1 MQARAMFSGP
11 KKVIMKWIKL
21 LLFTLISG
29 AQVLEAQ
36 SPVFTINPTGT
47 MSVCAGSTVSLTSS
61 MANAFAGTDAY
72 SVSTVPFAPYPV
84 LGGNSVTMIDDQV
97 VGPLAIGFQFC
108 FFGNAYTQFYLGS
121 NGWIGFSPA
130 QTMAFTANGIP
141 NTGIFVP
148 RNCIMGPWMDFNP
161 GVGTGSPYIKYQT
174 QGIAPYRRLV
184 VQWTAV
190 PLYQCTAS
198 NSTFQIVIYEST
210 NIIEN
215 YITNKPTCVVW
226 AGGTATQGLH
236 NMAGN
241 LAVAVSGRNAAVWT
255 ATNDGKRY
263 IPTGPPNYT
272 VTWTANGFPIGTGPG
287 VTTTINGPGNTRIIG
302 RANFQ
307 CSNLVVYDTLDVSIG
322 GAASAAFTAP
332 SVVCVGQPATFTYTG
347 GVAGSGAW
355 TFASGTPTSASS
367 ITTASTT
374 WNTPGTYNV
383 TLTVTPTSGLCS
395 PGTVTQAVTV
405 VAPPSSTFS
414 LPASVC
420 TGANAAFAFTGSAPI
435 GTTYSWNFGAG
446 ASPANAS
453 TVGPHNVS
461 WSSTGSKTVS
471 LTVTSGACT
480 STTTNTITVN
490 AAPTSTFTISPSTI
504 CAGSSTVATF
514 TGTAATG
521 ATYAWNF
528 GSGASPATAT
538 TVGPH
543 TVTYASAGSKTI
555 SLTVSAGG
563 CSSAATTQTVTV
575 NAVPTANFVLP
586 TTVCI
591 GANASTSYNGSA
603 SAPPAATYNWNIGG
617 GSPAPG
623 NVQGP
628 FGISWPTAGSK
639 TVSLT
644 VSQSGCT
651 SAPVSHNIT
660 VNAAPT
666 VAIAA
671 SASTICLGGNTIY
684 SITGSPYPA
693 GTTYSWNFGAGAT
706 PATASTAGPHTVT
719 YASAGSSTA
728 SLTVTVGGCSSAPAN
743 ATVTIQNP
751 PTATISAP
759 ATACL
764 NTSATIS
771 AVGPFAP
778 GTTFNWNFGT
788 GTIVSG
794 SGSGPYLVQ
803 WASTGNQTINLTV
816 TSGTCT
822 ATTSSIV
829 NVRGGPIA
837 NFSVGTPLCA
847 GSPVSINFTGV
858 STSTATY
865 TWNFGSGASPATA
878 STLGPHSVTWSTS
891 GSKTITLLMADGG
904 CSAPVVSQ
912 TVTINPSVTP
922 TFTAPSTICTGT
934 AGAVTYTGNAGVSGT
949 YSWNFGSGASP
960 ATATGMG
967 PHSVIWSSS
976 GVKTV
981 SLTVSNGTCSSSS
994 TQNVTV
1000 NGSPT
1005 ASISAPSITGQNVA
1019 TTISLSGAAQVGATY
1034 TWNFGA
1040 GANPATATGAGPHSV
1055 SYANIG
1061 SSTISLTAS
1070 LNGCTTSATSSI
1082 AVVSA
1087 VTSTFSAPATLCSGL
1102 NGSITYTGNASPS
1115 ATYNWNFGGG
1125 TASPG
1130 TGVGPHTISWSTPG
1144 AKTVTLTVTEGGFTS
1159 TLTTMNVTVNASPTS
1174 TFTIPATV
1182 CIGSP
1187 INTNYSGNGNVGA
1200 LYAWN
1205 FGTGASP
1212 ATVMT
1217 QGPHSVSWSSAGSKT
1232 VTLQV
1237 VQSGCT
1243 SSTTSQTINVTAP
1256 PTANFTL
1263 PATVCNGATIPV
1275 SISTPAA
1282 PLVTYTWSFG
1292 AGASPATAVGAG
1304 PHNVSW
1310 STIGTKTVSLVV
1322 SQGTCVSPAVTSTI
1336 SVIDAPSASF
1346 TLSNP
1351 ACENIPLVATY
1362 TGNATNAATF
1372 SWDYTGATLVSG
1384 SANGPLQLNY
1394 PSSGTYPVSLVV
1406 TENGCASNAFAANAV
1421 IDAPPVFTLSSP
1433 AFAGEGA
1440 AATITYSGDTPV
1452 GATYTWDFQGATVIS
1467 GSGSG
1472 PYQVSWASTGT
1483 YTITCTVNSSA
1494 CATVSATTATEVIT
1508 NATATFTVQSPIC
1521 EGQQS
1526 QVVFTGAAL
1535 PGATYNWNFDGGTI
1549 VSGSGAG
1556 PYQIS
1561 YATAGLKNVTLIVTQ
1576 MGIASP
1582 MMSQQVQV
1590 NAIPTATFTT
1600 PSAACLNQ
1608 DAIFTYSGNAT
1619 PSATYS
1625 WNFNNGTT
1633 TASTP
1638 GVSYTANF
1646 NVGGSQNVSLQVT
1659 ENGCVSTVEST
1670 NVFVQDIPTSSFTAG
1685 TNVCAGDAIQVN
1697 YTGDAD
1703 ATASYSW
1710 DFGGGTI
1717 ISGSGSGPF
1726 SIVYDNGGVYPI
1738 SLTVSYG
1745 GCPSIETIENT
1756 TIRQIPSATFSL
1768 VGTSCAGDSAYVN
1781 YTGNAGSTANLIWDF
1796 EAAMTYTGSG
1806 VGPYALV
1813 FPGPGT
1819 FMVGLMIDDD
1829 GCISNIET
1837 QSITLSPSPTAA
1849 FTVNDTVYV
1858 NQDVTINYAGSAP
1871 AGTAI
1876 TWDYPSSNYVSG
1888 GPTGPIILNYSNPGT
1903 YPVALTMTLG
1913 ACSDGPLTENLVVL
1927 PLPNSTFTL
1936 SEDSICAGSAVFVT
1950 YDGVGTAQAQ
1960 YNWNFDGATVVSGS
1974 GFGPYQL
1981 DWNTEGVKTITLS
1994 VTVNGITTPSSQQYV
2009 TVIGIPTA
2017 QFTLPQQ
2024 MCIGDTIVATY
2035 TEITTLNAQ
2044 FQWDSDMASYEGLT
2058 DPANA
2063 EFSWD
2068 IPGQK
2073 TVVLSIADAMCIS
2086 APATHIIQVNS
2097 IPAASFDLEDFTCV
2111 NADVNVVFTGSAGS
2125 NATYNWSLDGAILNS
2140 GSNAGPLTIS
2150 WNSLG
2155 NKQVQLQVVEEGCVS
2170 NMASDIVLVR
2180 GLPLADAGSNQQL
2193 CSGDTITL
2201 NANSGSGYSYK
2212 WLPASGLNSDTIANP
2227 SLTLQTIHSYVEEM
2241 TYTVEVND
2249 GFCSSESSVDI
2260 TLAPVPVASFIVPEP
2275 QCFEGNSFNFINNG
2289 SYTDAA
2295 TFAWSF
2301 DPHTYIHLPGD
2312 ESQMNVE
2319 YDAIGSHVV
2328 SLVISQFGCTSA
2340 PFIDSVQVNPHPE
2353 ATYTAVG
2360 VKGCVPLES
2369 SFNAI
2374 PQGNGP
2380 FTYSWNFG
2388 DGESGNT
2395 QNPLHTY
2402 DQSGFWSVTLTVAN
2416 EFGCTSAQTQT
2427 NLIQVLEQPIAGFR
2441 TYPET
2446 VFIGADDLELTS
2458 LAQNAQFCYYVIEG
2472 DTILGGANSY
2482 TFNEE
2487 GVYPITQVVVNGLGC
2502 TDEITHTVVVEYGT
2516 EYYVPSAFTPN
2527 NDGHNE
2533 VFKVVGNDIK
2543 KFYLVIFDRWGAE
2556 IYNSKNI
2563 DEGWNGL
2570 TSDEQPLPEGVYV
2583 YRLEMRS
2590 KTNRDIVKNG
2600 QITLLR

>member
-36 SPVFTINPTGT
+36 TPVFTINPGGT
-47 MSVCAGSTVSLTSS
+47 MSVCAGSTVSLSSS
-61 MANAFAGTDAY
+61 MASAFAGTDAY

-84 LGGNSVTMIDDQV
+84 LGGNAVTMADDQV

-161 GVGTGSPYIKYQT
+161 GVGTGSPYIRYQT

-184 VQWTAV
+184 VQWTSV

-210 NIIEN
+210 NVIEN

-241 LAVAVSGRNAAVWT
+241 LAVAVPGRNAAVWT

-263 IPTGPPNYT
+263 VPTGAPNYT
-272 VTWTANGFPIGTGPG
+272 VNWTANGFPIGTGPT
-287 VTTTINGPGNTRIIG
+287 VTTTINGPGVTRIIG

-307 CSNLVVYDTLDVSIG
+307 CSNLILYDTLDVSIG
-322 GAASAAFTAP
+322 GAASAAFSIP
-332 SVVCVGQPATFTYTG
+332 PVVCAGQPATFTYTG
-347 GVAGSGAW
+347 GVTGTGAW
-355 TFASGTPTSASS
+355 TFASGTPASANS

-383 TLTVTPTSGLCS
+383 TLTVTPSSGLCS

-405 VAPPSSTFS
+405 VAPPSSTFTM
-414 LPASVC
+414 PASVC
-420 TGANAAFAFTGSAPI
+420 TGNTAAISFSGTAPAGS
-435 GTTYSWNFGAG
+435 TYAWNFGAG
-446 ASPANAS
+446 ASPATAS

-461 WSSTGSKTVS
+461 WSGTGTKTVT
-471 LTVTSGACT
+471 LTVTSGSCT
-480 STTTNTITVN
+480 STTSNTISVN
-490 AAPTSTFTISPSTI
+490 AAPTSTFTLSPTTI
-504 CAGSSTVATF
+504 CAGGSTVATF
-514 TGTAATG
+514 TGTAAAG
-521 ATYAWNF
+521 STYIWNF
-528 GSGASPATAT
+528 GAGASPASSLTA
-538 TVGPH
+538 GPH
-543 TVTYASAGSKTI
+543 TVTYASVGSKTI
-555 SLTVSAGG
+555 SLTVNSGG
-563 CSSAATTQTVTV
+563 CASAATTQTVTV
-575 NAVPTANFVLP
+575 NAVPTASFVLP
-586 TTVCI
+586 ASVCL
-591 GANASTSYNGSA
+591 GANASISYNGSA
-603 SAPPAATYNWNIGG
+603 PAPPAATYTWNIGG

-628 FGISWPTAGSK
+628 FGVSWATAGSK
-639 TVSLT
+639 TVTLS
-644 VSQSGCT
+644 VSQNGCT
-651 SAPVSHNIT
+651 STPVSQNIT

-666 VAIAA
+666 AAIAA
-671 SASTICLGGNTIY
+671 SAASICPGGSTTY
-684 SITGSPYPA
+684 SISGAPFPA
-693 GTTYSWNFGAGAT
+693 GTSYAWNFGAGAS
-706 PATASTAGPHTVT
+706 PATATTAGPHNVS
-719 YASAGSSTA
+719 YSSAGSATA
-728 SLTVTVGGCSSAPAN
+728 SLVVTVGGCSSAPA
-743 ATVTIQNP
+743 TTSITIQNP
-751 PTATISAP
+751 PTASISAP
-759 ATACL
+759 SSACL
-764 NTSATIS
+764 GVPVSISAT
-771 AVGPFAP
+771 GPFAA

-788 GTIVSG
+788 GTVVSG
-794 SGSGPYLVQ
+794 SGSGPYQVQ
-803 WASTGNQTINLTV
+803 WSGTGNQTVSLTV
-816 TSGTCT
+816 TSGACSATTT
-822 ATTSSIV
+822 ATV
-829 NVRGGPIA
+829 NVRSGPVASFTVGG
-837 NFSVGTPLCA
+837 PLCA
-847 GSPVSINFTGV
+847 GTAIPINFTGV
-858 STSTATY
+858 ATGTATY
-865 TWNFGSGASPATA
+865 SWNFGAGASPATA

-891 GSKTITLLMADGG
+891 GAKTITLTMSDGG
-904 CSAPVVSQ
+904 CTAPVVSQ
-912 TVTINPSVTP
+912 TITINPSVTSS
-922 TFTAPSTICTGT
+922 FTAPSTICTGI
-934 AGAVTYTGNAGVSGT
+934 AGTVTYTGNAGAGGT

-967 PHSVIWSSS
+967 PHAVTWSTP
-976 GVKTV
+976 GAQVV

-1005 ASISAPSITGQNVA
+1005 AAISAPSITGQSIA
-1019 TTISLSGAAQVGATY
+1019 TTVNLSGAAQAGATY

-1040 GANPATATGAGPHSV
+1040 GASPATATGAGPHSV
-1055 SYANIG
+1055 SYATIG
-1061 SSTISLTAS
+1061 SSTISVTAS
-1070 LNGCTTSATSSI
+1070 LNGCTTTATASI

-1087 VTSTFSAPATLCSGL
+1087 VTSTFSAPATLCTGV
-1102 NGSITYTGNASPS
+1102 NGTITYTGNASPS
-1115 ATYNWNFGGG
+1115 ATYTWNFGGG

-1144 AKTVTLTVTEGGFTS
+1144 SKTVSLTVSEGGFTS
-1159 TLTTMNVTVNASPTS
+1159 TVTTMNVTVNATPTS
-1174 TFTIPATV
+1174 TFTIPATACV
-1182 CIGSP
+1182 GASIT
-1187 INTNYSGNGNVGA
+1187 TNYTGNGNAGA

-1205 FGTGASP
+1205 FGAGSSP
-1212 ATVMT
+1212 ASAMT
-1217 QGPHSVSWSSAGSKT
+1217 QGPHSVSWSSAGSKN
-1232 VTLQV
+1232 VTLQL
-1237 VQSGCT
+1237 VQAGCT
-1243 SSTTSQTINVTAP
+1243 SATTTQAINVTSP
-1256 PTANFTL
+1256 PTATFTL
-1263 PATVCNGATIPV
+1263 PATVCNGTSLPV
-1275 SISTPAA
+1275 GISGAA
-1282 PLVTYTWSFG
+1282 VPLVTYTWNFG
-1292 AGASPATAVGAG
+1292 AGASPASAVGAG

-1310 STIGTKTVSLVV
+1310 SSTGTKTVSLVV
-1322 SQGTCVSPAVTSTI
+1322 SQGTCASPAVTSTI

-1362 TGNATNAATF
+1362 TGNATGSATF
-1372 SWDYTGATLVSG
+1372 AWDYTGATLVSG

-1394 PSSGTYPVSLVV
+1394 PGAGTYPVSLVV
-1406 TENGCASNAFAANAV
+1406 TENGCASNSFTANALV
-1421 IDAPPVFTLSSP
+1421 DAPPVFTISSP
-1433 AFAGEGA
+1433 AVAGEGA
-1440 AATITYSGDTPV
+1440 ATTITYSGDTPA
-1452 GATYTWDFQGATVIS
+1452 GATYNWNFDGATVIS

-1472 PYQVSWASTGT
+1472 PYQVSWANAGT
-1483 YTITCTVNSSA
+1483 YTITCTVNSGA
-1494 CATVSATTATEVIT
+1494 CASVSSTTSTEVIS
-1508 NATATFTVQSPIC
+1508 NANATFTVQSPVC
-1521 EGQQS
+1521 VGQQS
-1526 QVVFTGAAL
+1526 QVVFTGTAL
-1535 PGATYNWNFDGGTI
+1535 PGATYSWNFDGGTI

-1556 PYQIS
+1556 PYEIQWANS
-1561 YATAGLKNVTLIVTQ
+1561 GLKNVTLVVTQ
-1576 MGIASP
+1576 MGIPSP

-1590 NAIPTATFTT
+1590 NAIPTATF
-1600 PSAACLNQ
+1600 AAPATVCLNQ
-1608 DAIFTYSGNAT
+1608 DAVFTYTGNASA
-1619 PSATYS
+1619 SATYAWS
-1625 WNFNNGTT
+1625 FGNATT

-1638 GVSYTANF
+1638 GVSYTASF
-1646 NVGGSQNVSLQVT
+1646 NAGGSQNVSLMVT
-1659 ENGCVSTVEST
+1659 ENGCVSTISNT
-1670 NVFVQDIPTSSFTAG
+1670 SVFVQDIPTSSFTAG

-1697 YTGDAD
+1697 YTGNAD

-1726 SIVYDNGGVYPI
+1726 SIVYDTGGVYSI
-1738 SLTVSYG
+1738 TLAVSYG
-1745 GCPSIETIENT
+1745 GCTSVETIENT
-1756 TIRQIPSATFSL
+1756 TIRHIPSATFSL
-1768 VGTSCAGDSAYVN
+1768 VGSSCAGDSAYVN
-1781 YTGNAGSTANLIWDF
+1781 YTGNASSGANLIWDF
-1796 EAAMTYTGSG
+1796 ESAMAYSGSG
-1806 VGPYALV
+1806 AGPYSLI
-1813 FPGPGT
+1813 FPGEGT
-1819 FMVGLMIDDD
+1819 FMVGLMVDDN

-1837 QSITLSPSPTAA
+1837 QSITLNPSPTAA

-1858 NQDVTINYAGSAP
+1858 NQDVTINYAGTAP
-1871 AGTAI
+1871 AGTSIA
-1876 TWDYPSSNYVSG
+1876 WDYPSSNYVSG
-1888 GPTGPIILNYSNPGT
+1888 GVMGPIVLTYATPGT
-1903 YPVALTMTLG
+1903 YPVTLTMTLG
-1913 ACSDGPLTENLVVL
+1913 SCADGPLTENVVVL

-1960 YNWNFDGATVVSGS
+1960 YNWDFDGATVVSGS

-1981 DWNTEGVKTITLS
+1981 EWNTEGVKTITLS
-1994 VTVNGITTPSSQQYV
+1994 VSVNGITTPSTQQYV

-2024 MCIGDTIVATY
+2024 MCLGDTVVASY
-2035 TEITTLNAQ
+2035 TAITTLNAQ
-2044 FQWDSDMASYEGLT
+2044 FQWDSDMASYEGLA

-2063 EFSWD
+2063 EFSWNT
-2068 IPGQK
+2068 PGQK

-2086 APATHIIQVNS
+2086 APATHVIQVNS
-2097 IPAASFDLEDFTCV
+2097 IPTASFNLTDYACV
-2111 NADVNVVFTGSAGS
+2111 NADVNLEFTGSAGS
-2125 NATYNWSLDGAILNS
+2125 NATYNWSLDGATIGS
-2140 GSNAGPLTIS
+2140 GSGAGPMTIS

-2155 NKQVQLQVVEEGCVS
+2155 NKQVILQVLEQGCSS
-2170 NMASDIVLVR
+2170 NEASDIILVR
-2180 GLPLADAGSNQQL
+2180 GLPLADAGNNQQL
-2193 CSGDTITL
+2193 CSGDTISL
-2201 NANSGSGYSYK
+2201 HANSGSGYSFK
-2212 WLPASGLNSDTIANP
+2212 WLPAGGLNSDTIANP
-2227 SLTLQTIHSYVEEM
+2227 TLTLQAIHSYVEQL

-2249 GFCSSESSVDI
+2249 GYCTAQSSVDVA
-2260 TLAPVPVASFIVPEP
+2260 LAPVPEASFIVPAP

-2289 SYTDAA
+2289 TYSEGA
-2295 TFAWSF
+2295 SF
-2301 DPHTYIHLPGD
+2301 SWNFGPHTYIHTPGD
-2312 ESQMNVE
+2312 ESQMNVQ
-2319 YDAIGSHVV
+2319 YDVIGTHAV
-2328 SLVISQFGCTSA
+2328 SLVISQFGCTSE

-2369 SFNAI
+2369 SFNAV
-2374 PQGNGP
+2374 PQGNEQL
-2380 FTYSWNFG
+2380 TYSWNFG
-2388 DGESGNT
+2388 DGETGST
-2395 QNPLHTY
+2395 QSPTHTY

-2416 EFGCTSAQTQT
+2416 DYGCTSSQTQT
-2427 NLIQVLEQPIAGFR
+2427 NLIQVLEQPVAGFR

-2472 DTILGGANSY
+2472 DTILGCPNSY
-2482 TFNEE
+2482 TFDEE

-2570 TSDEQPLPEGVYV
+2570 TSDDQPLPEGVYV